1 MHRAADRTLG
11 LAATLL
17 VLAASRVLQLRGLE
31 LNQDEIWTIWQ
42 TLGSPRQV
50 LAWTPYDWPPLY
62 YLALAAWKE
71 VAGLH
76 PLAARYFSVLI
87 FLPGAALLYR
97 AIRREASHRAGWFAM
112 LAYGALSYMVVLSVA
127 VRGYALMMTLL
138 VAALWLMQRYFYRPT
153 LRRGLALGLTLSAL
167 LYTHLT
173 SMFAIVALVAY
184 SLALAPRS
192 VWRWWLPG
200 LVTGALLLPE
210 ALAKADIVLSG
221 SRLDATQALELP
233 PLPTALADLFE
244 LATGELAA
252 IWAALALVS
261 AVAILARGGRMRG
274 QELIWMLWTIGGA
287 VVLYVTNPL
296 TGFFRLRYG
305 LWLLV
310 GLAVWIGAGV
320 AHLPRWGQV
329 VAAGVL
335 AAGLLVPLSPAAL
348 HDSVGAPPMMMVFDW
363 LRTQVRWGDVMV
375 VDEAV
380 DAPPEAWDYYTRLYF
395 PHGLTFVHAPADQRR
410 VWFATVD
417 GSEDPVLSAAVREGR
432 VPGRYVGPWN
442 FLVRL
447 YEGPPDRDGILF
459 DNGMRFH
466 GVDII
471 RPGDEQHQPVAW
483 REGETIAL
491 RLWWSVD
498 YPVQLDYSVSIR
510 FRTPEGETLVQVD
523 GAPQVAGEPPETSR
537 WQPGRFYID
546 ERTLRLPDAIPS
558 GSYPLFLIV
567 YQWWD
572 NTRIPVPG
580 MTDEYMLPL
589 DTIAVKA
596 W

>member
-1 MHRAADRTLG
+1 MHRAADRMLG

-17 VLAASRVLQLRGLE
+17 ILAASRVLQLRGLE
-31 LNQDEIWTIWQ
+31 LNVDEIWTIWQ

-71 VAGLH
+71 VAGLY
-76 PLAARYFSVLI
+76 PFAARYFSVLI
-87 FLPGAALLYR
+87 FLPGTALLYR
-97 AIRREASHRAGWFAM
+97 AIRRQANHRAGWFAM
-112 LAYGALSYMVVLSVA
+112 LAYGALSYLIALSVA

-138 VAALWLMQRYFYRPT
+138 AAALWLTQRYFYRPT
-153 LRRGLALGLTLSAL
+153 LWRGLALGLTLSAM

-173 SMFAIVALVAY
+173 SMFAVVALVVY
-184 SLALAPRS
+184 SLALSPRF

-200 LVTGALLLPE
+200 VITGTLLLPE
-210 ALAKADIVLSG
+210 ALAKADIVLSD
-221 SRLDATQALELP
+221 SRLQATGALALP
-233 PLPTALADLFE
+233 SLPAALADLFR

-252 IWAALALVS
+252 IWAVLALAS
-261 AVAILARGGRMRG
+261 TVAILARRSRMRNQG
-274 QELIWMLWTIGGA
+274 LIWMLWTIGGA
-287 VVLYVTNPL
+287 IVLYITNPL

-310 GLAVWIGAGV
+310 GLAVWIAAGT
-320 AHLPRWGQV
+320 AYLPRWGQAA
-329 VAAGVL
+329 AAGAL
-335 AAGLLVPLSPAAL
+335 AAGLLVPISPADL

-363 LRTQVRWGDVMV
+363 LRTQIRWGDVIV
-375 VDEAV
+375 VDKSV

-395 PHGLTFVHAPADQRR
+395 PNGLTFVRDPTEQRR
-410 VWFATVD
+410 VWFVTVD
-417 GSEDPVLSAAVREGR
+417 GREDPALSARVREGR
-432 VPGRYVGPWN
+432 VPGRYVGPWD

-447 YEGPPDRDGILF
+447 YEGPPNRDGILF

-466 GVDII
+466 GVDIT
-471 RPGDEQHQPVAW
+471 RLGAEHYQPVAW

-491 RLWWSVD
+491 RLWWTVD
-498 YPVQLDYSVSIR
+498 YAVQLDYSISIR
-510 FRTPEGETLVQVD
+510 FRTPEGDTLVQVD
-523 GAPQVAGEPPETSR
+523 GAPQVPGEPSETSR

-546 ERTLRLPDAIPS
+546 ERTLRLPDDIPS

-589 DTIAVKA
+589 ETIAVKA

>member
-1 MHRAADRTLG
+1 MHRAGDRTLG
-11 LAATLL
+11 LAVTLL
-17 VLAASRVLQLRGLE
+17 VLMAGRILQLRGLE
-31 LNQDEIWTIWQ
+31 LNEDEIWTIWQ

-71 VAGLH
+71 VAGWH
-76 PLAARYFSVLI
+76 PFAARYFSVLL

-97 AIRREASHRAGWFAM
+97 AIRRQVGHRAGWFAM
-112 LAYGALSYMVVLSVA
+112 LAYGALSYMIVLSVA
-127 VRGYALMMTLL
+127 VRGYMLMMTLL
-138 VAALWLMQRYFYRPT
+138 AAALWLTQRYFYRPT
-153 LRRGLALGLTLSAL
+153 VQRGLVLGLTLSAI

-173 SMFAIVALVAY
+173 GLFAVLALVVY
-184 SLALAPRS
+184 SLAPAPRS

-200 LVTGALLLPE
+200 LITGALLLPE
-210 ALAKADIVLSG
+210 VLAKADIVLSE
-221 SRLDATQALELP
+221 SRLNATGALELP
-233 PLPTALADLFE
+233 PLLTAFADLFR
-244 LATGELAA
+244 LATGRLAA
-252 IWAALALVS
+252 IWGVLALVS
-261 AVAILARGGRMRG
+261 AVVILVQRGRARAHG
-274 QELIWMLWTIGGA
+274 LVWMLWTIGGA
-287 VVLYVTNPL
+287 VILYVANPL
-296 TGFFRLRYG
+296 TGFFRLRYS

-310 GLAVWIGAGV
+310 GLVVWIAVGV

-329 VAAGVL
+329 AAAGVL
-335 AAGLLVPLSPAAL
+335 AAGLLVPLSPADL
-348 HDSVGAPPMMMVFDW
+348 HGSVGAPPMMLVFDW
-363 LRTQVRWGDVMV
+363 LRTQIRWGDVMV
-375 VDEAV
+375 VDESV
-380 DAPPEAWDYYTRLYF
+380 NAPPEAWDYYTRLYF
-395 PHGLTFVHAPADQRR
+395 PHGLTFVHDPADQRR
-410 VWFATVD
+410 VWFVTVD
-417 GSEDPVLSAAVREGR
+417 GWEDPALSAAVHEGR
-432 VPGRYVGPWN
+432 VPGRYAGPWD

-447 YEGPPDRDGILF
+447 YEAPPNRDGTLF

-466 GVDII
+466 GVDIT
-471 RPGDEQHQPVAW
+471 RPGAEQHPPLAW

-491 RLWWSVD
+491 RLWWTVD

-510 FRTPEGETLVQVD
+510 LRTPEGDTLVQVD
-523 GAPQVAGEPPETSR
+523 GAPQVPGEPPETSR

-546 ERTLRLPDAIPS
+546 ERTLRLPDEIPS

-589 DTIAVKA
+589 ETIAVKA